1 MSEENDAKLREGDT
15 SQKFSW
21 GDDRCRGRTKNGDI
35 KREHATNVWDKR
47 QMFWDKELRGKYGTN
62 VGERDKWDMGTN

>member
-35 KREHATNVWDKR
+35 KCEHATNVLGQGTKG
-47 QMFWDKELRGKYGTN
+47 EIGTN